1 MGDILIAI
9 GEVIEAIGKAV
20 TTIQENTGDQEEQ
33 EE

>member
-9 GEVIEAIGKAV
+9 GEVIEAIGNAV
-20 TTIQENTGDQEEQ
+20 TTIQENTEGEEEQ